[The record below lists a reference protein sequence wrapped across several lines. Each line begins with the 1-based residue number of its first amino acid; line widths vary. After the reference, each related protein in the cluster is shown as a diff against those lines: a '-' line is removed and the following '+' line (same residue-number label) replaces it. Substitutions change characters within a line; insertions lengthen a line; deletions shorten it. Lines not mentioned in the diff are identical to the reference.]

1 MKPARWI
8 LLLVVVVCA
17 ATAALVLVSRDS
29 SVKLTTSYQ
38 AVLLTNGSV
47 YYGKIEG
54 LGKPYPILRDVFYI
68 QTGVDQATKQTSNVL
83 VRRGKEWHG
92 PDYMVLNANHVL
104 LVEPVTPGS
113 RVAQLIA
120 AAPK

>member
-1 MKPARWI
+1 MKLTGWI
-8 LLLVVVVCA
+8 LLVVIVIAVVA
-17 ATAALVLVSRDS
+17 GFVWTSQRPA
-29 SVKLTTSYQ
+29 VKFTTPYQ

-54 LGKPYPILRDVFYI
+54 LGEPYPILRDVFYI
-68 QTGVDQATKQTSNVL
+68 QTAVDQNTKQTNNVL
-83 VRRGKEWHG
+83 IRRGKEWHG
-92 PDYMVLNANHVL
+92 PDYMVLNAHHIL
-104 LVEPVTPGS
+104 LVEPVTAGS

>member
-1 MKPARWI
+1 MKTYWI
-8 LLLVVVVCA
+8 YVLAAVLLVTTVA
-17 ATAALVLVSRDS
+17 LFWAPQTAP
-29 SVKLTTSYQ
+29 VKFKTPYQ

-47 YYGKIEG
+47 YYGKMEG

-68 QTGVDQATKQTSNVL
+68 QTAVDPNTKQTSSVL
-83 VRRGKEWHG
+83 IRRGKEWHG
-92 PDYMVLNANHVL
+92 PDFMVLNASHIL
-104 LVEPVTPGS
+104 LVEPVNEGS